1 MKMLKRIWAIALV
14 IVPIALQAIDAL
26 ERQPPK

>member
-1 MKMLKRIWAIALV
+1 MTFKRFWAILLV
-14 IVPIALQAIDAL
+14 IVPIALQALDAL